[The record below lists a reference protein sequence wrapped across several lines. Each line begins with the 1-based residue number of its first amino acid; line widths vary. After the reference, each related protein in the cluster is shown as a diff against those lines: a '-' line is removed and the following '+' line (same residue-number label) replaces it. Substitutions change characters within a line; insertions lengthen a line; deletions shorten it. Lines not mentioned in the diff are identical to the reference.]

1 MWIALGILTA
11 VIVIFLLLPV
21 QLLLKVD
28 ENEAFGLQIRF
39 LWLTFGGDSKV
50 GKAVK
55 KQTKAPKK
63 KQPTLKERIEKD
75 GLGKTISDTYGM
87 LTRILKAAVSLVG
100 RFAVKRLHIKIRCGG
115 DNAATA
121 AIRYGQY
128 SALTYGLVNTLRG
141 FLKVREKGCHIDI
154 GCDFGGKNQFACDLK
169 LSIRVGQALPVI
181 IKYLWNEL
189 KIKNK
194 KEEVK

>member
-63 KQPTLKERIEKD
+63 KQPTLKE
-75 GLGKTISDTYGM
+75 
-87 LTRILKAAVSLVG
+87 
-100 RFAVKRLHIKIRCGG
+100 
-115 DNAATA
+115 
-121 AIRYGQY
+121 
-128 SALTYGLVNTLRG
+128 
-141 FLKVREKGCHIDI
+141 
-154 GCDFGGKNQFACDLK
+154 
-169 LSIRVGQALPVI
+169 
-181 IKYLWNEL
+181 
-189 KIKNK
+189 
-194 KEEVK
+194 